1 VNLSAA
7 RWWFRPVPEAW
18 CIAEVVEHIVDLEG
32 RTLVAIEG
40 ALAEP
45 PASSEEVERVRGK
58 EQKLIAAVPN
68 RVRRVMAPSDFRVTG
83 RFADPAVGLETFRPL
98 RSRSITMLERAGLH
112 EHLFAHFIFR
122 QMSCYQWLIMLGAH
136 AERHCLQIEEV
147 MATPA
152 FPREDG

>member
-1 VNLSAA
+1 MSLTIEERQVALDILQSSEQHLKRLVVNLSAA

-58 EQKLIAAVPN
+58 E
-68 RVRRVMAPSDFRVTG
+68 
-83 RFADPAVGLETFRPL
+83 
-98 RSRSITMLERAGLH
+98 
-112 EHLFAHFIFR
+112 
-122 QMSCYQWLIMLGAH
+122 
-136 AERHCLQIEEV
+136 
-147 MATPA
+147 
-152 FPREDG
+152 